1 MWTRELIFGLSSGAL
16 VLYFC
21 RSFPS
26 PANFITEHICI
37 NPPGKTFAVKY
48 QGIRERG
55 LNSKLNH
62 MSTSRIL
69 LDDPNREIA
78 SIRRRPLYEGRL
90 ENKEGTIGMFPTVNL
105 TIVFLMHLGSYP
117 LQLTSASIHRGV
129 ATANVI
135 SQRTALS
142 ASALLCNQARPT
154 RGVDIYVHIKHPCH
168 HILAST
174 SHIHIHDV
182 IDFKGPLGPL
192 QTNFTATI
200 FASEFDMILRCKTHI
215 CSIIPHHF
223 NLDCKSNS
231 TARKG
236 GEGIGLVG
244 TSYNDASIK
253 TIEDRLG
260 LTLVREIP
268 SRPCHFF
275 RSIHIAIAWKGT
287 KKLHYEDAVGG
298 NSQVKPA
305 ERYTNPIYQGIPT
318 IGYRGYHS
326 FSEYG
331 NKFLCGDLLCVRV
344 LIQKIERGQVKAAF
358 KTLHESV
365 THDTGT
371 AALVMRYLALFQASD
386 AIKRGFPLILLQQR
400 DFLYNGTLV
409 SHTKRWER
417 DRKYWKQCSDLG
429 ICERPN

>member
-1 MWTRELIFGLSSGAL
+1 MQTGILIFGLSGGAL
-16 VLYFC
+16 ALYFC

-26 PANFITEHICI
+26 PAKFITEHICS
-37 NPPGKTFAVKY
+37 NLPGKNFTTKC

-55 LNSKLNH
+55 LHSKISL
-62 MSTSRIL
+62 MSTSRML
-69 LDDPNREIA
+69 LDDPIREIA
-78 SIRRRPLYEGRL
+78 SIRRRPLYFDRL
-90 ENKEGTIGMFPTVNL
+90 ESKEGTIRMFPTVNL
-105 TIVFLMHLGSYP
+105 TIVFLMNLGSHP
-117 LQLTSASIHRGV
+117 SQLTSASIHRGV

-135 SQRTALS
+135 SQRTTLS

-154 RGVDIYVHIKHPCH
+154 RGVDIYVHIKHPCR

-174 SHIHIHDV
+174 AHVHIHDV

-192 QTNFTATI
+192 QNNFTATI
-200 FASEFDMILRCKTHI
+200 FASEYDMILRCKTHI

-236 GEGIGLVG
+236 DEGIGLVG

-268 SRPCHFF
+268 SRSCIFF

-287 KKLHYEDAVGG
+287 KKLHYEDALGG
-298 NSQVKPA
+298 NTQVKPA

-331 NKFLCGDLLCVRV
+331 KKFLCGDLMCVRE
-344 LIQKIERGQVKAAF
+344 LIKKIERGQVKAAF

-371 AALVMRYLALFQASD
+371 AALIMRFLALFKASD
-386 AIKRGFPLILLQQR
+386 AAKRGFPLILLQQR
-400 DFLYNGTLV
+400 DFLYNGRLV
-409 SHTKRWER
+409 SHTRRWEQ

-429 ICERPN
+429 ICER